1 MANEHINEVI
11 EREYTP
17 GFTTNIESDTLPPG
31 LDESVIR
38 TISAR
43 KEEPEWLLEWRL
55 DAYRR

>member
-1 MANEHINEVI
+1 MANEHINAVI

-31 LDESVIR
+31 LDEGVIR

-43 KEEPEWLLEWRL
+43 KDEPEWLLVWR
-55 DAYRR
+55 